1 MEQRLGE
8 PLVTSLAKT
17 PWSSDMAPG
26 PSGPVPVGLVAG
38 PSRSGLSL
46 SGSSPRKV
54 SRWAKAKEPL
64 VVPGPDHQGL
74 LLPCAKGKALSSEAR
89 PPVLT
94 GPCLLEG
101 PDSGISSF
109 WMKDGLRKQVEEESR
124 SEESSKTDGALLEEA
139 LRYRTASNPIGL
151 LVLVSPSLSFLS
163 DRTPLGEY
171 YDFSGAGW
179 EIAQGETPCRIVN
192 GPGSTE
198 KKTVTSWEL
207 MEVNNGNNGE
217 CGEELCLV
225 RTVPHEAT
233 GWEEVNWEDSELAR
247 FSMFLGFSTK
257 GLEKDI
263 LDFLVKI
270 RKRRERV
277 HSKVP
282 SGQIEI

>member
-1 MEQRLGE
+1 M
-8 PLVTSLAKT
+8 
-17 PWSSDMAPG
+17 
-26 PSGPVPVGLVAG
+26 
-38 PSRSGLSL
+38 
-46 SGSSPRKV
+46 
-54 SRWAKAKEPL
+54 
-64 VVPGPDHQGL
+64 
-74 LLPCAKGKALSSEAR
+74 
-89 PPVLT
+89 T

-151 LVLVSPSLSFLS
+151 LVLVSPSLSSLS

-270 RKRRERV
+270 KKRRERV